1 MIQFILFFSL
11 SMTTYCYAY
20 LGPGMSGGILA
31 ATSGIIVAIFGLL
44 FGILWFPIKR
54 FFKNRKKKK
63 ENKKD

>member
-1 MIQFILFFSL
+1 
-11 SMTTYCYAY
+11 MTTYCYAY

-31 ATSGIIVAIFGLL
+31 ATLGIIVAIFGLL